1 MASAERTTTRPSVSV
16 VVASKVGEPF
26 IGMCLDSLR
35 AEAEGLGAE
44 VVVVAHGKPGYAADL
59 RTRYPWV
66 RVVESGDVS
75 QVPAMRRIGVE
86 ASSGDL
92 VAVIEEHCSAHKDWL
107 RTAIAALDGTD
118 LAAVGGPVVDYDYE
132 RVRDWVVYFLEYNGS
147 MPPAPDGETADL
159 NDANI
164 VYRRPVLTEH
174 IALLDDGYW
183 PMHLHPALVA
193 EGIRMRSVPGMV
205 VHHRGP
211 FDFGYYLGQR
221 FLFSRAFAGV
231 RARSQPLSR
240 RLAYL
245 VMAPL
250 IPVLLLARM
259 AMRVWQKRCRIGKF
273 VQSIPLL
280 IPALIVMVT
289 GEWLGILL
297 GPGDALARVE

>member
-1 MASAERTTTRPSVSV
+1 MNHAGPTDVHSPISV

-35 AEAEGLGAE
+35 DEVELLGAE
-44 VVVVAHGKPGYAADL
+44 VVVVAHGKAGYAAGL
-59 RTRYPWV
+59 RARYPWI

-86 ASSGDL
+86 AASGEL
-92 VAVIEEHCSAHKDWL
+92 IAVIEEHCSAHADWL
-107 RTAIAALDGTD
+107 STAVAALDGND
-118 LAAVGGPVVDYDYE
+118 YAAVGGPVVDYDYA
-132 RVRDWVVYFLEYNGS
+132 RIRDWVVYFLEYNGS
-147 MPPAPDGETADL
+147 MPPAPDAETADL

-164 VYRRPVLTEH
+164 VYRREILTRH

-193 EGIRMRSVPGMV
+193 EGVRMRSVPGML

-231 RARSQPLSR
+231 RARSQPLWR

-245 VMAPL
+245 LAAPL
-250 IPVLLLARM
+250 IPALLLGRM
-259 AMRVWQKRCRIGKF
+259 TLRVWQKRCRIGKF
-273 VQSIPLL
+273 VQCIPLL
-280 IPALIVMVT
+280 IPALLVMVV